1 MHGASVGEILAALP
15 LARRLKAARPDH
27 LVALTYTSPSAHEWP
42 GNWPV
47 DRADYLP
54 PDEPKPVRRTLDTLR
69 PRMVIFSRSDV
80 WPELTASAL
89 RRGIPVALIGGTVR
103 PGSGRLRW
111 PLRRWFTPLYAGLAY
126 AAAASEPDAHRL
138 AVLGVRPDALDVPGD
153 PRHDHVLERL
163 PDPGV
168 FRDFAPWAADRDVLI
183 AGSTEPEDEPLLL
196 DAFARIHLE
205 RPAARLLLCP
215 HRPSRRR
222 TLGLLSLGRERALES
237 RVWEAGPVTS
247 PAPVVIVERPGVLAD
262 LYGVGEV
269 AYVGGGFGSRGV
281 HAVIEPAAYGIPVVI
296 GPRGHSPDAG
306 LLLAAGAAVALP
318 LPERERLPA
327 LTQAWSRWLAEPR
340 LRTQA
345 GLAARRALKTGAAQR
360 IANRL
365 LGMLPPA

>member
-27 LVALTYTSPSAHEWP
+27 VVVLTYTSPSAHDWP
-42 GNWPV
+42 GDWPV

-54 PDEPKPVRRTLDTLR
+54 PDEPKPVRRMLDTLR
-69 PRMVIFSRSDV
+69 PRMVIFSRSDI

-89 RRGIPVALIGGTVR
+89 RRGIRVVLIGGTVR

-111 PLRRWFTPLYAGLAY
+111 PLRRWFAPLYAGLAY
-126 AAAASEPDAHRL
+126 AAAASESDAHRL
-138 AVLGVRPDALDVPGD
+138 AALGVRPDALDVPGD

-163 PDPGV
+163 PDPGI
-168 FRDFAPWAADRDVLI
+168 FRDFAAWAATREVLI

-205 RPAARLLLCP
+205 RPAAQLLLCP

-222 TLGLLSLGRERALES
+222 TLGLLSLARERALES
-237 RVWEAGPVTS
+237 LVWEAGPVTS

-269 AYVGGGFGSRGV
+269 AYVGGGFGTRGV
-281 HAVIEPAAYGIPVVI
+281 HAVIEPAAYGIPLVI

-306 LLLAAGAAVALP
+306 LLLAAGAAVVLP
-318 LPERERLPA
+318 FPERHRLPA
-327 LTQAWSRWLAEPR
+327 LTQAWRRWLAEPR

-365 LGMLPPA
+365 LGMLPPG